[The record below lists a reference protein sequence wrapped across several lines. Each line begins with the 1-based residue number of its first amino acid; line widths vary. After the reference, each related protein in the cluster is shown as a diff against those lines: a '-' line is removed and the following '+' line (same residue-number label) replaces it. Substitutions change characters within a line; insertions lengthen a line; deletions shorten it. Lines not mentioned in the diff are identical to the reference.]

1 MSRFKIKIFLLFVCA
16 WSVVSAKEH
25 HTEIRLDFRVNNPVI
40 ELSYRDNANQL
51 SKIITFLKETEQ
63 DSTITLRKVSFCGS
77 VSPEGSTELNRK
89 LARARLQSLEDVVR
103 AKAAKANVAMPD
115 SIIYRNDS
123 YISWEY
129 LEEQVVQSILPHK
142 EDILEVLHQNYDSD
156 SDYPINRIAKLRSID
171 EGRVWY
177 QLLDLYFPDMRNACV
192 LFEYDKQE
200 AVIVPEIAAKEIE
213 NTPETVATTSPALAR
228 GGGDF
233 GRSIRLKTNALE
245 WVLASANISAEI
257 DIARHLSFAI
267 PIRYSAINYFVP
279 TIKFRTLSTY
289 PELRYWFKEDNSGI
303 FLGAHFGAA
312 SYNFAFKGK
321 YRYQDHN
328 GKSPA
333 IGGGLSFGYRMP
345 ISKNER
351 WNMEFILGVGAYSLH
366 YDKFYNIE
374 NGRLIGTYRTTYWGI
389 DNAAINISYRFDLK
403 QRER

>member
-233 GRSIRLKTNALE
+233 G
-245 WVLASANISAEI
+245 
-257 DIARHLSFAI
+257 
-267 PIRYSAINYFVP
+267 
-279 TIKFRTLSTY
+279 
-289 PELRYWFKEDNSGI
+289 
-303 FLGAHFGAA
+303 
-312 SYNFAFKGK
+312 
-321 YRYQDHN
+321 
-328 GKSPA
+328 
-333 IGGGLSFGYRMP
+333 GLY
-345 ISKNER
+345 
-351 WNMEFILGVGAYSLH
+351 V
-366 YDKFYNIE
+366 
-374 NGRLIGTYRTTYWGI
+374 
-389 DNAAINISYRFDLK
+389 
-403 QRER
+403 